1 MVRRAKSHKRR
12 TVKGSRGYKKCIV
25 AVIRRTKFKTPKM
38 ARKAFGK
45 AAKICRKKMAEKTTA
60 HRKVGGRKRKAASK
74 RKCKYG
80 HLKGSKRCRKTPRRS
95 RR

>member
-12 TVKGSRGYKKCIV
+12 GVKGGRGYKKCIG
-25 AVIRRTKFKTPKM
+25 AGIRRTKFKTPKM

-45 AAKICRKKMAEKTTA
+45 AAKICRKKMTEKKVA
-60 HRKVGGRKRKAASK
+60 HRKGGRKRKATKS

-80 HLKGSKRCRKTPRRS
+80 HLKNSKRCRKTPRRA